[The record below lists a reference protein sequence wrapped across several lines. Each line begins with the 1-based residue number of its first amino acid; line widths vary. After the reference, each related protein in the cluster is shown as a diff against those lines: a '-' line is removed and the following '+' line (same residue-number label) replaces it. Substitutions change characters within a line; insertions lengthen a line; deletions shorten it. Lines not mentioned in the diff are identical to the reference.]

1 MVAAWLFQRTTP
13 GMAPATAVQTL
24 PESKLEV
31 KRDQK
36 FYYLPTSDLYWDLVN
51 LTQVPVSQDSVS
63 VSSSMISPSTFVS
76 GRRQDTRTP
85 QELHRRTTSRQ
96 VRMPCCNETEGKL
109 VE

>member
-1 MVAAWLFQRTTP
+1 MVGAWLFQLTTP
-13 GMAPATAVQTL
+13 GMVLAMVVQIL

-36 FYYLPTSDLYWDLVN
+36 FYYLPTSDLYWDLAS
-51 LTQVPVSQDSVS
+51 LTQVPVSQDSVW

-85 QELHRRTTSRQ
+85 
-96 VRMPCCNETEGKL
+96 
-109 VE
+109 